1 MEEGHSL
8 RSGMMMME
16 GPGYIIGFLPLPSF
30 FFSFPPFSD
39 GGYIPAFLHNLIYA
53 KNKIICLEEEMEG
66 EGRGTC

>member
-30 FFSFPPFSD
+30 FFFPFPLSLMGAIYLPF
-39 GGYIPAFLHNLIYA
+39 F
-53 KNKIICLEEEMEG
+53 II
-66 EGRGTC
+66 